1 MNLVAR
7 SGMLCCMFVI
17 LASGS
22 VFAREWTDAQEL
34 IKVVRTAAE
43 KRDFSALKNTMA
55 SDFVSSFGGNGGID
69 EAVSLWRSNKSY
81 LREMAR
87 ATDSR
92 CAWPTKH
99 VIECP
104 RNAGTN
110 YRATFRFDGK
120 TWRFTAFVVGD

>member
-7 SGMLCCMFVI
+7 RRMLCCTLLI
-17 LASGS
+17 LACGS
-22 VFAREWTDAQEL
+22 VFAREWKDAQEL
-34 IKVVRTAAE
+34 IDAVRTAAE
-43 KRDFSALKNTMA
+43 KRDFIALKKTM
-55 SDFVSSFGGNGGID
+55 SVDFVSSFGGNGGID
-69 EAVSLWRSNKSY
+69 EAISLWRADKLY
-81 LREMAR
+81 LREMLR

-110 YRATFRFDGK
+110 YRATFQSDGK
-120 TWRFTAFVVGD
+120 TWRFTAFVIGD